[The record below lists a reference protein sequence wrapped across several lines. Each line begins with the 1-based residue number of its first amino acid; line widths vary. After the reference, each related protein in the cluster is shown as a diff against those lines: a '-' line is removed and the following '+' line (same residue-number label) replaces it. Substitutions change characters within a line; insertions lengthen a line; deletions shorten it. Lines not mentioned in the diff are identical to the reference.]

1 MSITSINPTNGHKIK
16 SYSALTVDEL
26 INKITHADMAF
37 QDWKSR
43 DLSTRIAHVQNFIE
57 ALHTSQ
63 DEIASLMVAEMGKTV
78 SAAHAELDKCISFSR
93 YCIENAELHL
103 TDTVIDTEYKKA
115 FTRRFPLGPILLIM
129 PWNFPFWQVIRIAI
143 PALLAGNTCLLKHAS
158 NVPGCA
164 LKLQDTFVRAGFP
177 EGCFQSLLIGSKHVA
192 NAIQDERVRGVSLTG
207 SEAAGSAV
215 AAQCGQHIKKCVLEL
230 GGSDPFIVMPSADI
244 DAALEAAFT
253 SRMRNNG
260 QSCIAAKRLIIH
272 ADIYENF
279 RDRFWDKIEK
289 IRIGNPI
296 DPDTDMGPLASQK
309 ALNDINAI
317 LEQAREQGAHIRTG
331 SQTLPT
337 EGYFTHPGIIENVT
351 KNMPLYTCELFAPL
365 AIFFKVSTIDE
376 AIHLANDTPFG
387 LSSVL
392 FSHDKNEQDKA
403 MQTLQAGSTFI
414 NRYASSDIRLPFGG
428 IKRSGYGREMG
439 AEGFQE
445 FTNLKTIIVAD

>member
-1 MSITSINPTNGHKIK
+1 MSITSINPTTGHKIK
-16 SYSALTVDEL
+16 SYSALSIDEL
-26 INKITHADMAF
+26 RDKISGAHTAF
-37 QDWKSR
+37 DTWKSR
-43 DLSTRIAHVQNFIE
+43 GLTTRIMHVQNLIE
-57 ALHTSQ
+57 VLETSG
-63 DEIASLMVAEMGKTV
+63 DDIANLMVKEMGKTL

-93 YCIENAELHL
+93 YCIDNAELHL
-103 TDTVIDTEYKKA
+103 DDTTINTEYKKA

-164 LKLQDTFVRAGFP
+164 LKLQDVFSRAGFP
-177 EGCFQSLLIGSKHVA
+177 DGCFQSLLIGAKDVAHV
-192 NAIQDERVRGVSLTG
+192 IQDERIRGVSLTG

-230 GGSDPFIVMPSADI
+230 GGSDPFIIMPSADI
-244 DAALEAAFT
+244 DAALEASFI

-272 ADIYENF
+272 ADIYDDF
-279 RDRFWDKIEK
+279 RDRFFDKVEK
-289 IRIGNPI
+289 ICIG
-296 DPDTDMGPLASQK
+296 DPLDSDTDMGPLASQK
-309 ALNDINAI
+309 ALEDINAI
-317 LEQAREQGAHIRTG
+317 LEQAREQGAHIRPG
-331 SQTLPT
+331 QQILPT
-337 EGYFTHPGIIENVT
+337 EGYFIPPGIIENVT
-351 KNMPLYTCELFAPL
+351 KDMSLYTCELFAPL
-365 AIFFKVSTIDE
+365 AILFKVNDIDE

-392 FSHDKNEQDKA
+392 FSQDEREQGMA
-403 MQTLQAGSTFI
+403 IQGLHAGSTFI